1 MPKQVQHDGSRNAK
15 GLEPIA
21 APVIVTPM
29 TAPLSPLVRTDTTTP
44 QSAALKRMRRVA
56 TGLLLAMAAL
66 FVASTLLIPHHPAW
80 AFVRAFAEAAM
91 VGGLADWFAVTALFR
106 HPLGLPIPHTAIIPR
121 NKDRIGDSLA
131 AFLRSN
137 FLTPSVV
144 ARRMQWLDIAAGLG
158 RLLARP
164 PSGKLRGGKLVVTLL
179 EGLADERLGRLFK
192 GIAVQRLREM
202 QVAPLAGQLLGAAM
216 AEGRHRPLID
226 GAIDWIGRTL
236 DANDALFRKM
246 IHDRAGSILRWTG
259 LDETLS
265 TKILEGLFKLLADMA
280 DDPDHPLRAKA
291 EEGLARLAD
300 RLQHEP
306 EMQDRVARFR
316 DAMVANPA
324 VGDWLDG
331 MWEAARAAMLRA
343 VRDPQEAMAG
353 RFGEMLRQT
362 GETLQND
369 ERVRIAVNRFA
380 RRATVGI
387 VAAYGDGIVALVSD
401 TIRGWDASTVTERLE
416 TAVGRD
422 LQYIRVNGTLVGGL
436 VGLAIYAVSL
446 AIG

>member
-1 MPKQVQHDGSRNAK
+1 MMPFVSGAT
-15 GLEPIA
+15 
-21 APVIVTPM
+21 TP
-29 TAPLSPLVRTDTTTP
+29 APLR
-44 QSAALKRMRRVA
+44 RMRAVA

-66 FVASTLLIPHHPAW
+66 FVISTLLMRQHPAF

-144 ARRMQWLDIAAGLG
+144 ARRMKRLDIAAGVG

-164 PSGKLRGGKLVVTLL
+164 PSGKMRGGKLVVTLL
-179 EGLADERLGRLFK
+179 EGLADERLGGMVK
-192 GIAVQRLREM
+192 GIAVQRLKDM
-202 QVAPLAGQLLGAAM
+202 KLAPLAGQLLAAAM

-236 DANDALFRKM
+236 DANEELFRKM

-265 TKILEGLFKLLADMA
+265 TKILEGLFKLLADVA
-280 DDPDHPLRAKA
+280 DDPDHPLRGKT
-291 EEGLARLAD
+291 EEALQQLAV

-306 EMQDRVARFR
+306 EIQERVDRFR
-316 DAMVANPA
+316 DAMIANPA
-324 VGDWLDG
+324 VGHWLEG
-331 MWEAARAAMLRA
+331 MWQNARGAILRA
-343 VRDPQEAMAG
+343 VRDPQQAMAG

-369 ERVRIAVNRFA
+369 ERLRIAVNRFA

-401 TIRGWDASTVTERLE
+401 TIRGWDASTVTERME

-436 VGLAIYAVSL
+436 VGLVIYAVSL

>member
-1 MPKQVQHDGSRNAK
+1 
-15 GLEPIA
+15 
-21 APVIVTPM
+21 VIPSNRDNVSA
-29 TAPLSPLVRTDTTTP
+29 TALR
-44 QSAALKRMRRVA
+44 RMRMVA
-56 TGLLLAMAAL
+56 TGLLLVMAAL
-66 FVASTLLIPHHPAW
+66 FVGSSLLIDRHPGW
-80 AFVRAFAEAAM
+80 GFLRAFAEAAM

-106 HPLGLPIPHTAIIPR
+106 HPLGLPVPHTAIIPR

-144 ARRMQWLDIAAGLG
+144 ARRMKRLDIAAGLG

-164 PSGKLRGGKLVVTLL
+164 PSSKLRGGKLAVTLL
-179 EGLADERLGRLFK
+179 EGLADERLGGLFK
-192 GIAVQRLREM
+192 GMAVQRLKDM

-236 DANDALFRKM
+236 EANEPLFRKM
-246 IHDRAGSILRWTG
+246 IHERAGSIMRWTG

-265 TKILEGLFKLLADMA
+265 NKILEGLFKLLADMA
-280 DDPDHPLRAKA
+280 DDPHHPLRAKTEEALGELA
-291 EEGLARLAD
+291 E

-306 EMQDRVARFR
+306 EMQERVARLR
-316 DAMVANPA
+316 DALVANPA
-324 VGDWLDG
+324 VARWLDG
-331 MWEAARAAMLRA
+331 MWQSARAAMLRA
-343 VRDPQEAMAG
+343 VRNPQEAMAG
-353 RFGEMLRQT
+353 QLGEMLRQT

-369 ERVRIAVNRFA
+369 ERIRIAVNRFA

-401 TIRGWDASTVTERLE
+401 TVRGWDASTVTERLE

-436 VGLAIYAVSL
+436 VGLIIYAVSL
-446 AIG
+446 TIG

>member
-1 MPKQVQHDGSRNAK
+1 MRRLTECHTPRSEPSRALAIVSGHAVGHPSPMINA
-15 GLEPIA
+15 P
-21 APVIVTPM
+21 
-29 TAPLSPLVRTDTTTP
+29 RDTV
-44 QSAALKRMRRVA
+44 SAAALRRMRLVA

-66 FVASTLLIPHHPAW
+66 FVVSSLLIPRHHGW

-106 HPLGLPIPHTAIIPR
+106 HPFGVPIPHTAIIPR

-137 FLTPSVV
+137 FLTPAVV
-144 ARRMQWLDIAAGLG
+144 SRRMKRLDLAAGLG

-164 PSGKLRGGKLVVTLL
+164 PSGRPRGGRLAATLL
-179 EGLADERLGRLFK
+179 EGLADERLGGMIK
-192 GIAVQRLREM
+192 GIAVQRLRDM

-226 GAIDWIGRTL
+226 GAVDWIGRTL
-236 DANDALFRKM
+236 EANEDLFRTM
-246 IHDRAGSILRWTG
+246 ISDRAGSILRWTG

-265 TKILEGLFKLLADMA
+265 TKILEGLFKLLAEMA
-280 DDPDHPLRAKA
+280 DNPDHPLRAKA
-291 EEGLARLAD
+291 EEALGQLAE

-306 EMQDRVARFR
+306 EMQERVARLR
-316 DAMVANPA
+316 DALVANPA
-324 VGDWLDG
+324 VGLWLDG
-331 MWEAARAAMLRA
+331 MWEAGRAAMLRA
-343 VRDPQEAMAG
+343 VRDPQEALAG
-353 RFGEMLRQT
+353 KFGEMLRQT
-362 GETLQND
+362 GETLQRD
-369 ERVRIAVNRFA
+369 ERLRIAVNRFA
-380 RRATVGI
+380 RRAAVG
-387 VAAYGDGIVALVSD
+387 VAATYGDAIVTLVSD

>member
-1 MPKQVQHDGSRNAK
+1 
-15 GLEPIA
+15 
-21 APVIVTPM
+21 VIPSNRDNVSA
-29 TAPLSPLVRTDTTTP
+29 TALR
-44 QSAALKRMRRVA
+44 RMRMVA
-56 TGLLLAMAAL
+56 TGLLLVMAAL
-66 FVASTLLIPHHPAW
+66 FVGSSLLIDRHPGW
-80 AFVRAFAEAAM
+80 GFLRAFAEAAM

-106 HPLGLPIPHTAIIPR
+106 HPLGLPVPHTAIIPR

-144 ARRMQWLDIAAGLG
+144 ARRMKRLDIAAGLG

-164 PSGKLRGGKLVVTLL
+164 PSSKLRGGKLAVTLL
-179 EGLADERLGRLFK
+179 EGLADERLGGLFK
-192 GIAVQRLREM
+192 GMAVQRLKDM

-236 DANDALFRKM
+236 EANEPLFRKM
-246 IHDRAGSILRWTG
+246 IHERAGSIMRWTG

-265 TKILEGLFKLLADMA
+265 NKILEGLFKLLADMA
-280 DDPDHPLRAKA
+280 DDPHHPLRAKT
-291 EEGLARLAD
+291 EEALGGLAE

-306 EMQDRVARFR
+306 EMQERVARLR
-316 DAMVANPA
+316 DALVANPA
-324 VGDWLDG
+324 VARWLDG
-331 MWEAARAAMLRA
+331 MWQSARAAMLRA
-343 VRDPQEAMAG
+343 VRNPQEAMAG
-353 RFGEMLRQT
+353 QLGEMLRQT

-369 ERVRIAVNRFA
+369 ERIRIAVNRFA

-401 TIRGWDASTVTERLE
+401 TVRGWDASTVTERLE

-436 VGLAIYAVSL
+436 VGLIIYAVSL
-446 AIG
+446 TIG